1 MWLCKI
7 CLVLFKAEI
16 LNLGFMFVNTIILQP
31 AENHILCIC
40 VCSLVLVDGEQLSQV
55 FVRMMQRDK
64 PIEMQLTAAKW

>member
-1 MWLCKI
+1 MFANKI
-7 CLVLFKAEI
+7 I
-16 LNLGFMFVNTIILQP
+16 RQP

-40 VCSLVLVDGEQLSQV
+40 VCFLVLVDGEQLSQV